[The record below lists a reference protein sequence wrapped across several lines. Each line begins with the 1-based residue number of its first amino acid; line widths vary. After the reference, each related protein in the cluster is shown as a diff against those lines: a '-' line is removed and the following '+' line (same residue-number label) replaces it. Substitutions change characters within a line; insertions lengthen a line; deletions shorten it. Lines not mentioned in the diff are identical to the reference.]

1 MSAVPESTLS
11 SPAPRSGRTWLRR
24 LAAEPLVHFVV
35 LGLLLLGAQA
45 LQRLFTASPE
55 RIRLGREEQAGVAAD
70 LARRLGRAPT
80 ADELRA
86 AVSRLIDDEVLM
98 REALRRGLD
107 RGDVI
112 VRRRL
117 IQKMELLAEAL
128 APAPTPTDAELLAL
142 RDRAAARYCEPA
154 RVALEHV
161 FVSQDRH
168 GPEAPQRAAALRR
181 RLVAGEPP
189 ASLGEPFPHGAAL
202 GLLKES
208 QLAAIF
214 GAELAHAVLLLPP
227 GAWSA
232 PLPSSYGLHVVR
244 VTAREEPRLPSLD
257 ELRER
262 LLIDLREA
270 RRDERR
276 RSALDVLRARYTIEL
291 APLDGPGPARAE

>member
-1 MSAVPESTLS
+1 MSAVPEVTLS
-11 SPAPRSGRTWLRR
+11 SPASGRAGLRR
-24 LAAEPLVHFVV
+24 IAAEPLVHFVV
-35 LGLLLLGAQA
+35 LALLLLGAQA

-86 AVSRLIDDEVLM
+86 AVSRLIDDEVLV

-107 RGDVI
+107 QGDVI

-128 APAPTPTDAELLAL
+128 TPAPTPTDAELLAL
-142 RDRAAARYCEPA
+142 RDRAAGRYREPA

-161 FVSQDRH
+161 FVSRDRS
-168 GPEAPQRAAALRR
+168 GPEVARRAEALRR

-189 ASLGEPFPHGAAL
+189 TALGEPFPHGAAL

-214 GAELAHAVLLLPP
+214 GAELARAALLLPP

-244 VTAREEPRLPSLD
+244 VTAREEARLPSLD

-262 LLIDLREA
+262 LIVDLRDSQ
-270 RRDERR
+270 RDERR
-276 RSALDVLRARYTIEL
+276 RLALDALRARYTVEL
-291 APLDGPGPARAE
+291 APLDGTERARAE